1 MVQRNVTLPSHS
13 RKGFISDR
21 SVVDA
26 IVFAWLVGGEV
37 GGRTLMDDPNASF
50 RPRAGYVSAANLN
63 TAAMRAL
70 GQGFHQGP
78 AFHVNVVEHGDVDHP
93 ISQVRGGS
101 IVFSHHDFAR
111 EHGV

>member
-78 AFHVNVVEHGDVDHP
+78 DFKMVCD
-93 ISQVRGGS
+93 SLTSTRGGLLTRRKKFCMTP
-101 IVFSHHDFAR
+101 I
-111 EHGV
+111 